1 MLYHVELGF
10 PKSIK
15 KISGMFLLDYTE
27 HAIKASKNDRY
38 GDIILPKHI
47 DIKKATLIEME
58 VIDNVM
64 VKGVYR
70 IEYNELYD
78 LVLVITNFR
87 VVKTVWLNSKED
99 KHATLDESK
108 YIKIRRK

>member
-47 DIKKATLIEME
+47 DIKKL
-58 VIDNVM
+58 
-64 VKGVYR
+64 
-70 IEYNELYD
+70 
-78 LVLVITNFR
+78 
-87 VVKTVWLNSKED
+87 
-99 KHATLDESK
+99 H
-108 YIKIRRK
+108 